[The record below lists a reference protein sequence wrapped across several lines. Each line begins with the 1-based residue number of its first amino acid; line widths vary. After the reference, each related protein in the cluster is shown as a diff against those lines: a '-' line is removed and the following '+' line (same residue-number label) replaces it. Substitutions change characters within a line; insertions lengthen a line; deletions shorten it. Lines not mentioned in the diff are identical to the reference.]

1 MSKTASCDNWNI
13 RTHPERRTA
22 VRCVLGGDAEAC
34 RVATRRPVELYSSLE
49 ILVHLLEDRAEELRA
64 VVPATKH
71 GSLTWQ
77 MSSTSY
83 I

>member
-64 VVPATKH
+64 IVPATMY
-71 GSLTWQ
+71 GSQTW
-77 MSSTSY
+77 
-83 I
+83 